1 MPPTF
6 KRFDNMFLLGVNP
19 KTNDTQHRSKISPEL
34 NRFPAGAQSGGFS
47 VPPRATVAPSLFTTI
62 VSHFYLWYQQHGHT
76 QSLIK
81 EVSLHCSLS
90 KQLGASLS

>member
-1 MPPTF
+1 MPTTF
-6 KRFDNMFLLGVNP
+6 KRFDYMFLLGVNP

-90 KQLGASLS
+90 KQLRASLS